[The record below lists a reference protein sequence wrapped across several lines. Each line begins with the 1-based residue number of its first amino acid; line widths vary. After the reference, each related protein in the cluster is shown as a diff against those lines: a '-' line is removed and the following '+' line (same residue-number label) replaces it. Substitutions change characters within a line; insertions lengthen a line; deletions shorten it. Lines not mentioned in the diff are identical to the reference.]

1 MLGSGLVDE
10 GGKFMN
16 RIVENLK
23 VLFRNFSKHNLSEYT
38 AQCAYYTILALIPFL
53 ILVVTLIQ
61 YTGVSQ
67 DTLYWVIQ
75 SVIPSSMAEAA
86 IGIVQEVYS
95 KSIGTISIS
104 AIFVIWSAR
113 KGFFALT
120 KGLHCIYETKN
131 NYVKLQI
138 KSIISTV
145 SFVLLV
151 ILVLV
156 LSVFGNSITE
166 FLQNRFNI
174 GSHVANIV
182 RVTQVLI
189 YFVLFAVLIII
200 YRFIP
205 GHKITIKHHA
215 PGALIASSGLY
226 LISFFFS
233 TYFNIFKGF
242 SVMYGS
248 LTTIMLS
255 LLWIYYCMYIILIG
269 AEVNCFL
276 IKKKTIQF

>member
-1 MLGSGLVDE
+1 
-10 GGKFMN
+10 MN
-16 RIVENLK
+16 KINK
-23 VLFRNFSKHNLSEYT
+23 IIDNTKQLFKNFLYHNLSEYT

-67 DTLYWVIQ
+67 DTLYWAIQ
-75 SVIPSSMAEAA
+75 SVIPPSMANAA

-120 KGLHCIYETKN
+120 KGLHCIYGTKN
-131 NYVKLQI
+131 TYVKLQI

-151 ILVLV
+151 IIVLI
-156 LSVFGNSITE
+156 LSVFGNSIAV
-166 FLQNRFNI
+166 FLQEKFNI
-174 GSHVANIV
+174 KYNVTNIV
-182 RVTQVLI
+182 RITQVLV
-189 YFVLFAVLIII
+189 YLVLFISLLLM

-205 GHKITIKHHA
+205 GHKITLKKHI
-215 PGALIASSGLY
+215 PGAAIASLGVY

-233 TYFNIFKGF
+233 IYFDIFKGF

-255 LLWIYYCMYIILIG
+255 LLWIYYCMYIILVG
-269 AEVNCFL
+269 AEVNYFL
-276 IKKKTIQF
+276 LKKRN